1 MKRNEGAR
9 AAPVVTRG
17 IPMKHR
23 RLGLVVIAA
32 AMASGCAVTSPSVMV
47 LPGTGRPLDQFQ
59 GDEMACRQMAGVSPS
74 GGRVTSQRQYD
85 VVYLQCMYAKGHR
98 VPVPPG
104 SGYGIPAT
112 GPGTNVPPPPAGTPP
127 PPPPG
132 PTR

>member
-1 MKRNEGAR
+1 MERNGRAR
-9 AAPVVTRG
+9 AAPVATRG
-17 IPMKHR
+17 ISM
-23 RLGLVVIAA
+23 
-32 AMASGCAVTSPSVMV
+32 TSPSVMV
-47 LPGTGRPLDQFQ
+47 LPGTGRPMDQFQ
-59 GDEMACRQMAGVSPS
+59 TDETACRQMASVSPS

-104 SGYGIPAT
+104 SGYGPPAA